1 VKTHEGGCF
10 CGRIRFQVEGPEQ
23 FSCFCHC
30 HSCQKAAGGPVV
42 PWTTF
47 AKDRFRLTSGEMAA
61 CHSSPGVTR
70 GFCRDCGTSLTYEHV
85 RRGGDVDITTTSF
98 DDPSLFPPRVHIWVE
113 DKAPWLSIGDE
124 LPQYQKTVT

>member
-1 VKTHEGGCF
+1 MKTYEGGCC

-30 HSCQKAAGGPVV
+30 QSCQKAAGGPVV

-47 AKDRFRLTSGEMAA
+47 AKDRFRLTSGEMAV

-85 RRGGDVDITTTSF
+85 KRGGDVDIRTTSF

-113 DKAPWLSIGDE
+113 DKAPWLIIGDE

>member
-1 VKTHEGGCF
+1 MKTYEGGCC

-30 HSCQKAAGGPVV
+30 QSCQKAAGGPVV

-47 AKDRFRLTSGEMAA
+47 AKDRFRLTSGELAV

-85 RRGGDVDITTTSF
+85 KRGGDVDIRTTSF

-113 DKAPWLSIGDE
+113 DKAPWLIIGDD